1 MCSPSITIPDH
12 IQLVGE
18 PGHFYTVVAVE
29 NIPDAAALQN
39 SRIVYEEQEQQEE
52 EADILVCGK
61 CKSQFS
67 DVDLFLG
74 HKKSC
79 KKEKETKEPAPS
91 FRPSQ
96 TTTEDSQ
103 AVYYAVDSNLLTDD
117 SQYTQLYI
125 ESSQLLPLS
134 GGSEQIIEKAIEPE
148 NVVLNCNSLSENLE
162 LNYVS
167 TIHSSEIVEDKNVSN
182 HQDFSSENLDAP
194 TRDTS
199 IKDDTT
205 NPKGSSSSTNRNRKI
220 FCTYCHKGF
229 SKNFDLAQHVRSH
242 TGEKPYQCVI
252 CGRGFAQKS
261 NVKKHMITH
270 KVWPKGH
277 KTLPKGFLEE
287 KIEQDISPVEMRT
300 IETKESYKN
309 NKHHLT
315 VNNCYECPY
324 CQKTFPK
331 YPDFKSHLKEHQ
343 VEKCYRCIVRTCGQM
358 FQDLELFLEHTSDH
372 KDKEYRCHVCS
383 KKFIDLN
390 QLNLHSYTHL
400 TDEQTREKQI
410 FQCSKCKNKYTSME
424 ALDHHLDTA
433 DHSFSCDICDKE
445 FSAERFLRKHLAI
458 THTEGL
464 FECHICKK
472 KLKNEHYLK
481 SHSMI
486 HTGELPFE
494 CKECGA
500 KFNRNDKL
508 KRHAQTHNPSKKY
521 KCPFKDHMNCTKE
534 FHRFDKLKLHIMTHG
549 NIKPFKCDICTNG
562 FSRKEHLNTHIQ
574 KIHLGGKGMF
584 KCIQCEEKYDMNSS
598 LQDHIKLKHEEEKSL
613 NSSDNQ
619 SPQKKKIPKK
629 SDSKLMDNVSG
640 PKKILI
646 ERSDVSTNFEAKTNE
661 YKLPEKIADAITPS
675 EASADGKSL
684 SSAKS
689 LETYMMEPNT
699 RQDTG
704 KPHHADSAQDAYFST
719 SQKPL
724 LVQSTVGSA
733 ASEAMEILYSGAS
746 NTC

>member
-1 MCSPSITIPDH
+1 MSGPNITIPDH

-18 PGHFYTVVAVE
+18 TGHFYTVVAVE
-29 NIPDAAALQN
+29 NIPEATTSES
-39 SRIVYEEQEQQEE
+39 SRIVYEDQDQQED

-61 CKSQFS
+61 CKCQFS

-74 HKKSC
+74 HKKTC
-79 KKEKETKEPAPS
+79 KKEKESRDSAKT
-91 FRPSQ
+91 FQPSQ
-96 TTTEDSQ
+96 PEVADTQ
-103 AVYYAVDSNLLTDD
+103 AVYYAVDSNLLTAET
-117 SQYTQLYI
+117 QYTQLYI
-125 ESSQLLPLS
+125 ESSQLLPLP
-134 GGSEQIIEKAIEPE
+134 GGSEQIIEKAIEPD
-148 NVVLNCNSLSENLE
+148 NVVLDCNSLSENLQ

-167 TIHSSEIVEDKNVSN
+167 TMSSSEINENDNQEFVHEKLDLS
-182 HQDFSSENLDAP
+182 SSEGNIKEVP
-194 TRDTS
+194 NNC
-199 IKDDTT
+199 KDDVSGRS
-205 NPKGSSSSTNRNRKI
+205 KNRKI

-270 KVWPKGH
+270 KVWPKSH
-277 KTLPKGFLEE
+277 KTLPKGRLEDE
-287 KIEQDISPVEMRT
+287 VGKDKIPGEIRT
-300 IETKESYKN
+300 IETKESYMN
-309 NKHHLT
+309 NKQHLT

-324 CQKTFPK
+324 CQNNFPK

-343 VEKCYRCIVRTCGQM
+343 VEKCYRCIVKSCGQM

-390 QLNLHSYTHL
+390 QLNLHSYEHL

-410 FQCSKCKNKYTSME
+410 FQCSKCKNKYTSVE

-433 DHSFSCDICDKE
+433 DHSFTCDICDKE

-458 THTEGL
+458 THTDGL

-481 SHSMI
+481 SHLMI

-584 KCIQCEEKYDMNSS
+584 KCIKCDEKFDMNSS
-598 LQDHIKLKHEEEKSL
+598 LQDHIKLVHEEEKS
-613 NSSDNQ
+613 SEAKDNQ
-619 SPQKKKIPKK
+619 SPPKKKTMKK
-629 SDSKLMDNVSG
+629 CETPPIDITAESKKMLIDTTNVS
-640 PKKILI
+640 
-646 ERSDVSTNFEAKTNE
+646 TQFEAKTNE
-661 YKLPEKIADAITPS
+661 YKLPEKINAAINVS
-675 EASADGKSL
+675 QGSKDEKSL

-689 LETYMMEPNT
+689 LETYTMEPNSRNENSKQQT
-699 RQDTG
+699 PDSSQDNYFARNE
-704 KPHHADSAQDAYFST
+704 KPHV
-719 SQKPL
+719 
-724 LVQSTVGSA
+724 VQSAVGSA

-746 NTC
+746 NLQ